1 VPTAD
6 TSSNDP
12 HPICPTCD
20 VPMCL
25 MEVGYSNEDEGHQ
38 IYQCKVCD
46 TKLIVPFVVA
56 SNSNSI
62 ERQNCS

>member
-1 VPTAD
+1 
-6 TSSNDP
+6 
-12 HPICPTCD
+12 
-20 VPMCL
+20 MWL